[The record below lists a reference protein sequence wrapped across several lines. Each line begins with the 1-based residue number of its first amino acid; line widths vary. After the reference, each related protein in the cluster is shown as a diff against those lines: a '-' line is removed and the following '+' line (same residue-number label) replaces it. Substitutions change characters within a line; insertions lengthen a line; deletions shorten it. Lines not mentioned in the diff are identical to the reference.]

1 MDCCRKTGNH
11 GRWNCSLR
19 CEMSCICFVLSIL
32 YKDRIFL
39 FCTCILS
46 YLQRCICAVSVL
58 YLCWNCRLRWG
69 MTQALPLIDALTT
82 LGWRLTSVGPPRLAA
97 KDDQSLWSN
106 FKWNPSSWWRGKEV
120 GFNFDLLC
128 IYLQQRE
135 WGGVESRVGKMF
147 EEFILKRNEDLGNAS

>member
-82 LGWRLTSVGPPRLAA
+82 LGWRLTSVGPPALQLKMIHHFGQISNETLLHDGVA
-97 KDDQSLWSN
+97 K
-106 FKWNPSSWWRGKEV
+106 KWGSILICFVFIFNRG
-120 GFNFDLLC
+120 N
-128 IYLQQRE
+128 
-135 WGGVESRVGKMF
+135 GGELSQELGKC
-147 EEFILKRNEDLGNAS
+147 LKNSFGRGMRI